1 MLHELEPKTIKK
13 ILNLKQS
20 GMNNTE
26 IAREI
31 GCNRDSVRKYVI
43 LYGDQLDL
51 DVRTTPEKITD
62 LWNKGYKPGQIAAEL
77 NLSGSCVRANIVK
90 LGLRPKR
97 EYHPNQEAIHD
108 IDMPPLKVK
117 PETDIFYPD
126 RTYETKRY
134 QDRGKKYFDVSEVY
148 GL

>member
-1 MLHELEPKTIKK
+1 MQHELEPKTINK
-13 ILNLKQS
+13 ILELKNQ

-26 IAREI
+26 IAKII
-31 GCNRDSVRKYVI
+31 GCNRDSVRKYTL
-43 LYGDQLDL
+43 LYKDQLIDI
-51 DVRTTPEKITD
+51 RTTGEKIED
-62 LWNKGYKPGQIAAEL
+62 LWNQGYKPGEIAEEL

-97 EYHPNQEAIHD
+97 EYHPNQEAIVD
-108 IDMPPLKVK
+108 IVMPPLKVK

-126 RTYETKRY
+126 RTYEVKKY

>member
-1 MLHELEPKTIKK
+1 MLHELEPQTINK
-13 ILNLKQS
+13 ILELKNQ

-26 IAREI
+26 VAKII
-31 GCNRDSVRKYVI
+31 GCNRDSVRKYSL
-43 LYGDQLDL
+43 LYKDQLIDT
-51 DVRTTPEKITD
+51 RTTGEKIED
-62 LWNKGYKPGQIAAEL
+62 LWNQGYKPGEIAEEL

-97 EYHPNQEAIHD
+97 EYHPNQEVIHD
-108 IDMPPLKVK
+108 IYMPPLKVK

-126 RTYETKRY
+126 RTYEVKKY

>member
-43 LYGDQLDL
+43 LYKDQLDI
-51 DVRTTPEKITD
+51 DVRTTPEKIKD
-62 LWNKGYKPGQIAAEL
+62 LWNKGYKPGQIAEEL

-97 EYHPNQEAIHD
+97 EYHPNQEVIHD
-108 IDMPPLKVK
+108 IYMPPLKVK